1 MIKKLL
7 KNNIASIYLKN
18 KVLYL
23 KIKNLEN
30 IKEKN
35 FEKIIFIYRYFNL
48 ICFDKKL
55 NFRLVIDF
63 LETNINIMEFIGYIN
78 SFVNT
83 LSYTKPI
90 TNITLDF
97 TVILLN
103 NEIIKNVINMVLN
116 MYNSGRPV
124 LIVSNEDDITKL
136 LSS

>member
-30 IKEKN
+30 IKEED
-35 FEKIIFIYRYFNL
+35 FEKITFIYRYFNL